1 VAKRREAR
9 GKLKGGTPEFKKA
22 DDLLQ
27 GIKPEI
33 AKAEQ
38 QLAEAKKPVISAAEQ
53 ELAKAKAALDQANA
67 AFASAGPVVEHWRR
81 AQAFMGVH
89 RAENSYAEL
98 KAKHEEL
105 IATAK
110 DAYRGV
116 EQVRAQIAALTKS
129 TTEAPAKVAKAQ
141 AEAAAAAKALDV
153 ADKAH
158 TAATNALKDKQTAAS
173 VDPKAVE
180 GEIAAAQKKLDG
192 LNAEIAKRRDA
203 RAKTQEGSDDYKK
216 ADALVQAIKPE
227 IAAAEKAVADSK
239 TKLADAQAKR
249 AAVAAAE
256 EANKKG
262 EDAENAAHDKSI
274 AADKALA
281 KLKQTSEAETK
292 QLAELQAKE
301 PKMAQDA
308 AVAKTKAEQEAAT
321 IAKQIDQAKEQATKV
336 RADFEAKWHSNRQ
349 ASVN

>member
-1 VAKRREAR
+1 M
-9 GKLKGGTPEFKKA
+9 
-22 DDLLQ
+22 
-27 GIKPEI
+27 KPELT
-33 AKAEQ
+33 KAEQ
-38 QLAEAKKPVISAAEQ
+38 ELAEAKKPVVSAAEQ
-53 ELAKAKAALDQANA
+53 ELAKAKSALEQANA
-67 AFASAGPVVEHWRR
+67 AVASAAPTVEHWRR

-89 RAENSYAEL
+89 RAESSYAEL
-98 KAKHEEL
+98 KSKHEEL

-129 TTEAPAKVAKAQ
+129 TAEAPAKLAKAQ
-141 AEAAAAAKALDV
+141 AEAAAAAKALDI

-158 TAATNALKDKQTAAS
+158 TSATNALKDKQTAAS

-192 LNAEIAKRRDA
+192 LNAELTKRRDA
-203 RAKTQEGSDDYKK
+203 ATKTQDGSEERKK
-216 ADALVQAIKPE
+216 ADAQVAALQPDIVAAQKLVTDA
-227 IAAAEKAVADSK
+227 KA
-239 TKLADAQAKR
+239 KLADAQAKR
-249 AAVAAAE
+249 TAVAAAE
-256 EANKKG
+256 EANKKA
-262 EDAENAAHDKSI
+262 EDAENAAHEKSL

-281 KLKQTSEAETK
+281 KLKQTSEAEAK

-308 AVAKTKAEQEAAT
+308 AIAKTKAEQEAST
-321 IAKQIDQAKEQATKV
+321 VAKQIDQAKEQATRM
-336 RADFEAKWHSNRQ
+336 RAEFEAKWHSNRQ